1 MTITELHGNEELRNT
16 EFPVTRNK
24 IFMAHAAVCP
34 LPHRVSRAMQRQAEQ
49 ATLDE
54 QEQAFG
60 HADLKNT
67 REVAAELIGADSSEI
82 ALVGPTSLGL
92 SFIAAGLEFRRSANI
107 VIYYDDYPSN
117 VYPWMA
123 LAAKGVEVRLMNIGR
138 LGRIRD
144 IDVLG
149 QIDENT
155 ALVALASCHFISG
168 WRIDYKTIGEALR
181 ARGILFCVDAIQT
194 LGVYPM
200 NARYVD
206 FLAADAHKW
215 MLGPCAAGL
224 LYVRK
229 EVQDRLKPTV
239 FGWHNVRCPDFVAQ
253 EQMKHPPDARRYE
266 AGSFNISG
274 YCGFKASMELL
285 MEIGVE
291 NIATEL
297 LRQRNRTIPRLQE
310 QGWTVLSADAP
321 EQNQSGIV
329 SFRRDD
335 CDLAAVHAELLK
347 RKIDISLRTDRERKH
362 YLRISAHFY
371 NTDREMDQLLDAL
384 KELA

>member
-1 MTITELHGNEELRNT
+1 MTIAELHQNEELRNT

-34 LPHRVSRAMQRQAEQ
+34 LPHRVSQAMQKQAEQ
-49 ATLDE
+49 AAQDE

-60 HADLKNT
+60 HADLQET
-67 REVAAELIGADSSEI
+67 RVAAADLIGADSSEI

-92 SFIAAGLEFRRSANI
+92 SFVAAGLQFRRSANI

-123 LAAKGVEVRLMNIGR
+123 LAEKGVEVRLLNIGR
-138 LGRIRD
+138 LGRVRD

-168 WRIDYKTIGEALR
+168 WRIDFKTIGRALR
-181 ARGILFCVDAIQT
+181 ERGILFCVDAIQT
-194 LGVYPM
+194 LGVYPVDVK
-200 NARYVD
+200 YID

-229 EVQDRLKPTV
+229 EIQDHLRPTV

-253 EQMKHPPDARRYE
+253 EQLNHPPDARRYE

-274 YCGFKASMELL
+274 YCGMKASMELL
-285 MEIGVE
+285 MEVGVK

-297 LRQRNRTIPRLQE
+297 LRQRNRTIPKLQE

-321 EQNQSGIV
+321 DKNQSGIV

-335 CDLAAVHAELLK
+335 CDLAAVHAELHK
-347 RKIDISLRTDRERKH
+347 RKIDISLRTDREHRH
-362 YLRISAHFY
+362 YLRISPHFY
-371 NTDREMDQLLDAL
+371 NTDSEMDQLLDAL
-384 KELA
+384 NELA